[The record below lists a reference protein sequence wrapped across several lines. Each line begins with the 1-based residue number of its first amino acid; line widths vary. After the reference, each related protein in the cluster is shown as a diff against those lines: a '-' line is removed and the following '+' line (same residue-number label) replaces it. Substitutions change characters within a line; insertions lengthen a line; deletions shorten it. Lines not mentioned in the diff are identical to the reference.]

1 MPEITAIGWF
11 HTVVGIIAILS
22 GTYSLWMHREIT
34 LESKTG
40 QVYLVTTLVTAATA
54 LAIYQFGSFGV
65 AHGLAVLTLVA
76 LLAGYMASITTL
88 FGGWSCYL
96 RAVSW
101 TSTLFFH
108 SLPAVT
114 DALMR
119 LPVGSPVVTSI
130 DDPLLLNSYRVLIVL
145 LFIGLIIQLRWIR
158 GQQLKSA

>member
-1 MPEITAIGWF
+1 
-11 HTVVGIIAILS
+11 
-22 GTYSLWMHREIT
+22 
-34 LESKTG
+34 
-40 QVYLVTTLVTAATA
+40 
-54 LAIYQFGSFGV
+54 
-65 AHGLAVLTLVA
+65 
-76 LLAGYMASITTL
+76 MASITTL

-130 DDPLLLNSYRVLIVL
+130 DDPLLVNSYRVLIVL